1 MNEFIQLFAFIAS
14 LITCLVIFE
23 RRLDLRITHI
33 DDCVNEIKAN
43 VHELKKDMSDLTTK
57 LAVQDAEFK
66 AYVMYG
72 AKSMENK
79 GHLNG

>member
-1 MNEFIQLFAFIAS
+1 MTELIQLFAFIAS

-23 RRLDLRITHI
+23 RRLDTRIQHI
-33 DDCVNEIKAN
+33 DECVKEIKGD
-43 VHELKKDMSDLTTK
+43 VRDLRRDMCDLTTK

-72 AKSMENK
+72 AKTMGEQRT
-79 GHLNG
+79 LNG